1 MRTPLHA
8 AALAAL
14 LLGPANRLVGADADW
29 SSWSGPLGTFAAEAG
44 IPVVDTLSEARLLWK
59 SECRLLPM
67 REQSLADADGRATY
81 RTPGGGGSSPVIA
94 DGAVYLS
101 QTVPSG
107 TVTDANRAK
116 KTGRSSN
123 PTHPDLDKIDADDRV
138 IRLDAA
144 TGKTLWTRD
153 FPGQGVHWVSGDA
166 GPTNPT
172 PVVGAGVV
180 LAVGSLGVARGLDIR
195 DGTVL
200 WESPLGTRAAKYRE
214 MKASALAK
222 ASSEPLNVYGRD
234 LAGAPAFIG
243 GRFLLPDWENDL
255 TCGLLA
261 LDPATGR
268 EVWRMAGILAED
280 STPARWVLRGR
291 EFVITATA
299 GGSVSCLDPAN
310 GRMIWG
316 FTEAG
321 HNPRS
326 ITVAGDLALLHL
338 GPVPSS
344 SSERAKPPAKPARL
358 GALHLRPGGASV
370 AWETDPELGACGVT
384 PVAAWKGRAYAFFN
398 KAKTLAVLDLSDG
411 RVLARRPAPYESI
424 SFLGVFDGRLIVE
437 RGDAYRPAAEYWMVD
452 AEPEKFQTAE
462 VVSWKA
468 AHAPTLLYPGLRVLP
483 YANGIFIARGVD
495 ALHAYDLRRPPAP

>member
-1 MRTPLHA
+1 MRTPLPA

-14 LLGPANRLVGADADW
+14 LIGPAARLSGADTDW
-29 SSWSGPLGTFAAEAG
+29 PSWSGPRGAFSAESG
-44 IPVVDTLSEARLLWK
+44 LPVVESLDQARPLWK

-67 REQSLADADGRATY
+67 REQSLPDTEGRQTF
-81 RTPGGGGSSPVIA
+81 RTPGGGGGSPVIA
-94 DGAVYLS
+94 DGAVF
-101 QTVPSG
+101 
-107 TVTDANRAK
+107 VTETAPTGSVLDADRAK
-116 KTGRSSN
+116 KAGRSSH
-123 PTHPDLDKIDADDRV
+123 PTHPDLDKIDANDRV
-138 IRLDAA
+138 IRVDAA
-144 TGKTLWTRD
+144 TGKTVWTRE
-153 FPGQGVHWVSGDA
+153 FPGGGVHWVSGDA
-166 GPTNPT
+166 GPVNRT
-172 PVVGAGVV
+172 PAVGAGVV
-180 LAVGSLGVARGLDIR
+180 LAMGSLAVARGLDVR

-200 WESPLGTRAAKYRE
+200 WETPLGSRTAKYRE
-214 MKASALAK
+214 LKASALAK
-222 ASSEPLNVYGRD
+222 ASTEPFNLYGRD

-261 LDPATGR
+261 LDPATGK

-280 STPARWVLRGR
+280 STPARWSLRGR

-344 SSERAKPPAKPARL
+344 SSERSKPPAKPSRL

-370 AWETDPELGACGVT
+370 AWETDPELGACGAT
-384 PVAAWKGRAYAFFN
+384 PVAVWNGKAYAYFN
-398 KAKTLAVLDLSDG
+398 KAKTLAVLDLRDG

-424 SFLGVFDGRLIVE
+424 SFLGVFDGRLLVE

-452 AEPEKFQTAE
+452 AEPETFQSAE
-462 VVSWKA
+462 VLTWKA
-468 AHAPTLLYPGLRVLP
+468 GHQATLLYPGTRVLP
-483 YANGIFIARGVD
+483 YANGVFIARGVD
-495 ALHAYDLRRPPAP
+495 ALHAYDLRLAPAP